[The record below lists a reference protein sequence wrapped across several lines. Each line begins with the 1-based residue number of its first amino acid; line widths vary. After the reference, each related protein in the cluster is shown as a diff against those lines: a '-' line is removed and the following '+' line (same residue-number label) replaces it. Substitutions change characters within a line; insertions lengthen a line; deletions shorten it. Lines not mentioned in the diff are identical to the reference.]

1 MSADS
6 VIVFYGAHIS
16 LSDDDMTAC
25 EERTHPMIRAARD
38 AKLDFY
44 WSDFIPHDER
54 GYELLVGRRFGS
66 FGPED
71 SVEAHIER
79 GTLTLTMDA
88 VDSFLARVGLASPGK
103 LIVRYEQD
111 L

>member
-6 VIVFYGAHIS
+6 VVVFYGAQIP
-16 LSDDDMTAC
+16 LSQDEITTC

-38 AKLDFY
+38 AKLDTY
-44 WSDFIPHDER
+44 WTDFIPHDEH

-66 FGPED
+66 FGLED

-79 GTLTLTMDA
+79 GTVTLTMDA
-88 VDSFLARVGLASPGK
+88 VDGFLARVGLASPGK
-103 LIVRYEQD
+103 LIVRYVQD